1 MGSTSYTV
9 PEEDHGN
16 GANIDNLETSDSRR
30 LMRGTCFSIEPG
42 VYLKGKFGVR
52 SEVNVY
58 LAEQEAIVTGQPVQS
73 HVVPIL
79 SL

>member
-1 MGSTSYTV
+1 MC
-9 PEEDHGN
+9 
-16 GANIDNLETSDSRR
+16 
-30 LMRGTCFSIEPG
+30 GTCFSIEPG

-58 LAEQEAIVTGQPVQS
+58 LAEQEAIVTGQPVQE

>member
-1 MGSTSYTV
+1 MGHV
-9 PEEDHGN
+9 
-16 GANIDNLETSDSRR
+16 
-30 LMRGTCFSIEPG
+30 FEPS

-52 SEVNVY
+52 SEVNMH
-58 LAEQEAIVTGQPVQS
+58 LAEQEASLGGQLTQD